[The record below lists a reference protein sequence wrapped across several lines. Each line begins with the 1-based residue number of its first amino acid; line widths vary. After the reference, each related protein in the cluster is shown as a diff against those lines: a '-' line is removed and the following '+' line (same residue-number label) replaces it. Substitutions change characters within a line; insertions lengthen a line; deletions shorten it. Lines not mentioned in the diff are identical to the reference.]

1 MKRYFIL
8 LHFIPILNF
17 AQSKSITNNNDKGT
31 FSILAM
37 YQNGYVFQTNKF
49 LRGSN
54 SEKDTINAF
63 QAAAIKFSKQTNG
76 DNQWEQI
83 YNYPNYGIGIYL
95 ADFYNPEEIG
105 TPFSFFGFFNAPF
118 KRWEKS
124 SFNYEL
130 GFGATFNWKSFNP
143 LTNKYNIAL
152 GAGESFLIDL
162 GINFQYNLT
171 NKIDLITGISL
182 THFSNGALKKPNY
195 GLNTIAPKISLKY
208 KFYNQIDFNK
218 QEIEKYFPQNEWL
231 ITIFG
236 GVKNVIFD
244 SVNIDIIDKYQGVY
258 FPVMGITT
266 AINRQITYKS
276 KIGLG
281 MSLSYNGVINA
292 QVAVDKNELEVI
304 DQPFIDK
311 IQISIFPSYELVINK
326 ISLIIQPAFYIY
338 RKKLKHQTPIFY
350 QRAGLKYHISKNF
363 FSGLTVRIY
372 SFEFSDFIEWNVGY
386 KIDWR

>member
-292 QVAVDKNELEVI
+292 QVAV
-304 DQPFIDK
+304 
-311 IQISIFPSYELVINK
+311 
-326 ISLIIQPAFYIY
+326 
-338 RKKLKHQTPIFY
+338 
-350 QRAGLKYHISKNF
+350 
-363 FSGLTVRIY
+363 
-372 SFEFSDFIEWNVGY
+372 
-386 KIDWR
+386 